1 MGFLGLFLGS
11 VFQSI
16 FPLFLDFARS
26 VSCLFYCAFSPSR
39 VDLRPLLDLFS
50 TVHLPR
56 MGFLSLRYSSSKEW
70 PGLSCLVCLVAV
82 FICGM
87 GVVCS
92 IGVVRYVQDAG
103 FMACLGSIIHNG
115 RGGLCTGCRIYGL
128 QRGRLQSQAQ

>member
-82 FICGM
+82 FI
-87 GVVCS
+87 
-92 IGVVRYVQDAG
+92 VRGGCRMLRRLASCVQDAG
-103 FMACLGSIIHNG
+103 FQHFGTPWMSSVH
-115 RGGLCTGCRIYGL
+115 
-128 QRGRLQSQAQ
+128 S